1 MTKYTSASINHI
13 LSYKYVSL
21 TLNYLLSFS
30 LIAVVYRNA
39 IHLGE
44 SGLDAVTKY
53 PVINNN
59 LKFVDIQVDA
69 LVLCTLD
76 KILAVPGCFKTTIK
90 GVVDD
95 KLAVVNKYYFETI
108 NKYLPGSKIDLEMKS
123 EVEKVGVLSNEVLMR
138 LKNLVKTSSNSL
150 SNHLIQTYNQQY
162 DADKTTGSTKRVVVT
177 IKAIKAL
184 INDVNSTYVT
194 PLKVQTQGYVNDM
207 AMQTKTKADTL
218 ISDAKQG
225 IPKFSLETTFN
236 FNSNPSSPKSTA
248 PTPAAAPVASS
259 TAVSTP
265 PVSASA

>member
-21 TLNYLLSFS
+21 TLNYMLSFS
-30 LIAVVYRNA
+30 LVAVMYRNA
-39 IHLGE
+39 VHLGE

-59 LKFVDIQVDA
+59 LKFVDTQVEA

-76 KILAVPGCFKTTIK
+76 KILAAPGCFKATIK
-90 GVVDD
+90 GVVDG

-108 NKYLPGSKIDLEMKS
+108 NKYLPGSIIDLEKKS

-177 IKAIKAL
+177 IKAVKAL

-194 PLKVQTQGYVNDM
+194 PLKVQTQGYVNDV
-207 AMQTKTKADTL
+207 ALQTKTKADSL

-225 IPKFSLETTFN
+225 IPKFSLENTFN
-236 FNSNPSSPKSTA
+236 FNSNPSSPKATA
-248 PTPAAAPVASS
+248 PTPAAPVASS